1 MKSLPIVSQCA
12 KSLIETFEFPLII
25 SYGEDILYCNK
36 ETINF
41 LNINSNIIKGNKL
54 TNIFNN
60 DDTNDVSLSGFEL
73 MINNPK
79 LSNGNHLT
87 LNYVNSEFIN
97 CKCFASFS
105 NFKDEKKLLT
115 LTRLSKVSNKNSLK
129 IENTEL
135 RKQNNLK
142 STFLANM
149 SHEIRTP
156 LNSII
161 GFTELLLEDDN
172 TNEEEN
178 LYKKMIST
186 SGRSL
191 MQLIDDII
199 DISKI
204 ESGQLKIT
212 KAKFE
217 LNSFLDEIFTYFN
230 QEKQV
235 RELSHINLILSK
247 SCKDNDLFIFTDQ
260 TRLQQVLSNLITNSM
275 KFTDK
280 GSIEFGYHI
289 TNNEQLQFYVKDTGT
304 GIGKEASLGIFERF
318 VQDKLTLQRNSKGS
332 GLGLA
337 ISKSIIKLLNGD
349 IWLDTEKG
357 YGTTVYF
364 TIPIDDINT
373 EKVHNKLD
381 QEIPD
386 YSNRKILI
394 VDDIEPNI
402 VFFNSLFKHTRAK
415 ILIARSGREAIE
427 LCKKDNTIS
436 IVLMDIMM
444 PGLNGYETT
453 KAIKLLQPDLPIIMQ
468 TAFDS
473 GDAYQRSY
481 NAGADEFITKPIESQ
496 KIFNLIDRNI
506 ST

>member
-1 MKSLPIVSQCA
+1 MESLLIIGQGI

-25 SYGEDILYCNK
+25 CNGDIILYNNK

-41 LNINSNIIKGNKL
+41 LNIDNNILKGNKI
-54 TNIFNN
+54 TTIFKN
-60 DDTNDVSLSGFEL
+60 DEVNGISQSSFES
-73 MINNPK
+73 MINHPK
-79 LSNGNHLT
+79 LSNGHHLT
-87 LNYVNSEFIN
+87 LNYTN
-97 CKCFASFS
+97 CESNNNKCFASFS
-105 NFKDEKKLLT
+105 NFQDGENIFT
-115 LTRLSKVSNKNSLK
+115 LIQLSKQNNHNSLE

-161 GFTELLLEDDN
+161 GFSELLLEDDN
-172 TNEEEN
+172 SKEEEN

-204 ESGQLKIT
+204 ESGQLKIR

-217 LNSFLDEIFTYFN
+217 LNSFLDEILVYFN

-235 RELSHINLILSK
+235 RELTQIDLSLSK
-247 SCKDNDLFIFTDQ
+247 SSKDSDLFIFTDQ

-289 TNNEQLQFYVKDTGT
+289 SNNEQLQFYVKDTGT

-318 VQDKLTLQRNSKGS
+318 VQDKMTLQRNSKGS

-337 ISKSIIKLLNGD
+337 ISKSIIKLLDGN

-364 TIPIDDINT
+364 TIPIDDINK
-373 EKVHNKLD
+373 EIVVNNLV

-402 VFFNSLFKHTRAK
+402 VFFNSLFKHTKAE

-427 LCKKDNTIS
+427 ICKKDNSIS

-453 KAIKLLQPDLPIIMQ
+453 KAIKILQPNLPIIMQ

-481 NAGADEFITKPIESQ
+481 DAGADEFITKPIESQ
-496 KIFNLIDRNI
+496 KIFNLINRNI